1 MHKFEK
7 EINWEG
13 VAEVL
18 AVKAKTW
25 LNIKRIGD
33 PKFIPNERLIRD
45 YVSRGILTKPERRGK
60 EAIFGFRQL
69 TEFLACRTMVEDGWP
84 LSKISED
91 FSVSSLEDILK
102 LIPGEET
109 DNDAVTVVESL
120 KKFSFSAS
128 HPPQYSMP
136 GESQIRSE
144 REPNKDDYIYEKKKD
159 FSRRRRESYE
169 NRTDLKELLQRLGS
183 DFGSVIKEEF
193 TALQLATWL
202 LLFIDKKKAEQI
214 TRQEAEDIG
223 RTVTAALL
231 NKEVISGVT
240 REDYGRRLRD
250 LNQLERKIKN
260 KEYDLQRYE
269 SEIQK
274 KIDILSKMQKPED

>member
-45 YVSRGILTKPERRGK
+45 YVSRGILTKPERRRK

-69 TEFLACRTMVEDGWP
+69 TEILACRTMVEDGWP

-169 NRTDLKELLQRLGS
+169 NRTDLRELLQRLGS

-240 REDYGRRLRD
+240 REDYGRRLKD

-274 KIDILSKMQKPED
+274 KIDILSKMQKPEN